1 MTQLVAHTR
10 VSSAAAASRLA
21 EEGVDRRTSEMRRR
35 TKATKNLK
43 KSASGLMWRR
53 KGVGGLTLE
62 KSGSLKNLKE
72 FCPEKGWTNSPN
84 GIKIAR

>member
-1 MTQLVAHTR
+1 
-10 VSSAAAASRLA
+10 
-21 EEGVDRRTSEMRRR
+21 
-35 TKATKNLK
+35 
-43 KSASGLMWRR
+43 MWRR
-53 KGVGGLTLE
+53 KGVDGLTLE